1 MANTTMASRA
11 STTSRA
17 VGMVRVQQHEEHH
30 SPLRLQP
37 EHPLLTKEGETA
49 VEGHHHP
56 TEHVLQH
63 PTELHNHL
71 QLNIEREEKRQ
82 NLKYLKIKTQLRV
95 AQVTYL
101 PQHYK
106 RALQGNCVCFK
117 KVSMVFNR
125 SLKGCFK
132 QVSRSFP
139 AVNIL

>member
-1 MANTTMASRA
+1 MASRA

-17 VGMVRVQQHEEHH
+17 VGMVRVQQHEEHN

-71 QLNIEREEKRQ
+71 QLNIEREEKKTKPEILENKNPAQSCPPNLPTPPLQACTPGPLCMFQESFKGISRKFERVFQASFKVISCYKYSLISRQ
-82 NLKYLKIKTQLRV
+82 
-95 AQVTYL
+95 
-101 PQHYK
+101 
-106 RALQGNCVCFK
+106 
-117 KVSMVFNR
+117 
-125 SLKGCFK
+125 
-132 QVSRSFP
+132 
-139 AVNIL
+139 